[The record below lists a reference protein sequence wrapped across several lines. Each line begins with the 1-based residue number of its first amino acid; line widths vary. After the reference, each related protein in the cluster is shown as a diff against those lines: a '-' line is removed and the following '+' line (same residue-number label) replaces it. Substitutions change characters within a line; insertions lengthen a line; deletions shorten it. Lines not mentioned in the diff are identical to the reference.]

1 MPDDVQVEQCPETGI
16 CSIVKKDGTK
26 VDLMP
31 FEVDMLRDAKADPE
45 AVKKALKDNDAGFAD
60 ALSADDVA
68 EIAGKIE

>member
-1 MPDDVQVEQCPETGI
+1 MPDDLQVEQCPETGI

-31 FEVDMLRDAKADPE
+31 YEVDLLREAKDDAE
-45 AVKKALKDNDAGFAD
+45 AVKKVLRDNDAAFAD
-60 ALSADDVA
+60 ALSAEDIA